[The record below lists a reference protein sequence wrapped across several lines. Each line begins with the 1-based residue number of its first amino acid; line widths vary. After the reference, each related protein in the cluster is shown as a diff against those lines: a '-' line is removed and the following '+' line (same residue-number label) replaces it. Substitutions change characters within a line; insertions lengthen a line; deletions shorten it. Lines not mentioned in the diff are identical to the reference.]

1 MKSRFVLTNSQQNG
15 ILLFVGV
22 LLIIIFSRYYYTS
35 QFKQLPSVEFGID
48 SIAQQK
54 VDSLKALK
62 EKKANTPYVRKIYP
76 FNPNFLKEGK
86 AYRLGITADEYDRLS
101 KYRNSGQ
108 WINSVEDF
116 KRVTDISDDRLAK
129 ISPYFKFPD
138 WVVEQQ
144 NQAKEIKSQELA
156 ESEKG
161 DINTVSA
168 ERLMQI
174 NGIGEKLSAR
184 IINYR
189 TKIGGF
195 RSVIQLKDVYGL
207 NYDLVQQLSNQFKVE
222 KADKPEPIDVNTANL
237 IQLAEVP
244 YFDYEL
250 AREIYQYIKVNEG
263 IARFEELSKL
273 QQFPTS
279 KIDRIKL
286 YLTIIE

>member
-1 MKSRFVLTNSQQNG
+1 MISRFVLTNSQQNG

-22 LLIIIFSRYYYTS
+22 ILIIILSRYYYS
-35 QFKQLPSVEFGID
+35 NQSKQLSSVDFGVD
-48 SIAQQK
+48 SVAQQK
-54 VDSLKALK
+54 IDSLKAIK
-62 EKKANTPYVRKIYP
+62 EKELNTPYVQKIYP

-86 AYRLGITADEYDRLS
+86 AYRLGITADEYSRLTDFRS
-101 KYRNSGQ
+101 SGK

-116 KRVTDISDDRLAK
+116 KKVTSISDDRLAK
-129 ISPYFKFPD
+129 IAPYFKFPD

-144 NQAKEIKSQELA
+144 NQLKARKSNELPEPEKRNINNAAAQE
-156 ESEKG
+156 
-161 DINTVSA
+161 
-168 ERLMQI
+168 LMQI

-189 TKIGGF
+189 NKIGGF

-207 NYDLVQQLSNQFKVE
+207 NAELIDQISNQFKVIE
-222 KADKPEPIDVNTANL
+222 TDKAEPIDINAASL
-237 IQLAEVP
+237 IQLTDVP

-250 AREIYQYIKVNEG
+250 AREIFQYIKVNEG
-263 IARFEELSKL
+263 ITSFEELSKL

-286 YLTIIE
+286 YLAIIE